1 MANNRTSGQNVL
13 VGVRPDGSQ
22 IPIRSMIRPD
32 PGNAAAIAK
41 MHEPIHRHHQW
52 TADGEMKIETPS
64 IQNLRERA
72 TQQAGNETDAENI
85 MATMPDIEMML
96 QILVS
101 SITSP
106 HDLITKEINIS
117 SGFDLIRPS
126 LKGDLITEIKKYFDE
141 DYKIK
146 DQIQGILDN
155 VLGYTG
161 SHPILI
167 LPENAVDELINGRSN
182 FSSEALYELGILN
195 PDNSVRGLGM
205 LCNPYQD
212 IDPQSREFLDIQK
225 GKFSFESIHPNNK
238 GNDSDFA
245 GVRFIG
251 KPSEEEAERRF
262 DINLRVTDNYNIL
275 RVPLL
280 MEAKRHHATM
290 EAIYNNTRINNR
302 TGQRINHQKPE
313 VKIGEEYF
321 SLENL
326 DSPEKPLSDEDLL
339 DLLGAK
345 EGSTESLNDFFK
357 GAPLT
362 DRSIRSLVYKDR
374 YRTNDTIRVVRTQ
387 DQLTRRSI
395 GEPLVLNI
403 PSTAFINVFVPG
415 QEHRQVGAFIL
426 LDATGN
432 FITKDTVSNMT
443 SAFNTN
449 SANKSFASAMLA
461 RVRSNYTGNFDCEN
475 PKHQQELLDAYV
487 NVVEA
492 DFLAR
497 LRNATH
503 GASARIS
510 TNQEIYRIMLIRH
523 LAGNMTQALWV
534 PKELFTYFA
543 FDFNNAGIGRSI
555 LDKIKVIASLRAI
568 VNMANVKASI
578 RNSIGETIVE
588 VTLDPRDADPFKTQE
603 LIMDMVARTRQEAMP
618 IGVQN
623 PADITEWLARAGV
636 RLSWTGHPGII
647 DTKIDMRQEGMSY
660 VKPDTDL
667 SEYLEKMLAK
677 AFGLTPEQIDNI
689 NQPDHATTIVANNIL
704 FAKRVVGYQEKFN
717 PLLSDHCRK
726 MCLYSQ
732 NMFETISN
740 TIAMQFDSIE
750 LTEEMRARAMENPR
764 IKKTI
769 IELTTKD
776 FIESI
781 DVELPKPKN
790 IRIDNQL
797 NELESRER
805 LLDKV
810 LDYMFAEAM
819 FDENVVGELGPEKV
833 NEIREQVKAGLMRQ
847 YMSEAGIMTEIVG
860 LFTDRFQDSEFKS
873 LYDDQNKIT
882 NTTMVAYLRN
892 MAENVKLRSKMN
904 AAKDA
909 LNVSSDGMGGGSQ
922 FGGAGEVVGG
932 STFDGLGNDDVGSG
946 GSSTTDDDTLEP
958 DLDIDSET
966 SSSQSSPDQPSESA
980 SGF

>member
-1 MANNRTSGQNVL
+1 MANKRTAGQNVL

-41 MHEPIHRHHQW
+41 LHEPVHRHHQW

-72 TQQAGNETDAENI
+72 TQQAGNETDADNI

-101 SITSP
+101 SIISP

-117 SGFDLIRPS
+117 SGFDLINPS
-126 LKGDLITEIKKYFDE
+126 LKGDLIGEIKKYFDE

-146 DQIQGILDN
+146 DQIQGILEN

-161 SHPILI
+161 SQPILV

-195 PDNSVRGLGM
+195 DDNSVRGLGM
-205 LCNPYQD
+205 LCNPYKD
-212 IDPQSREFLDIQK
+212 INPHSREFLDIQS
-225 GKFSFESIHPNNK
+225 GKFSFEDIYTNNK

-245 GVRFIG
+245 GVRFMASPEEG
-251 KPSEEEAERRF
+251 KPEQRF
-262 DINLRVTDNYNIL
+262 DIKLRVTDNYNIV

-280 MEAKRHHATM
+280 LEAKRKRASL
-290 EAIYNNTRINNR
+290 EAIYENTRKNR
-302 TGQRINHQKPE
+302 TGNRIRSLSPE
-313 VKIGEEYF
+313 VKIGDDYF
-321 SLENL
+321 SIENL
-326 DSPEKPLSDEDLL
+326 GETERSLTDEDVLE
-339 DLLGAK
+339 LLGVSK
-345 EGSTESLNDFFK
+345 GSTESLNDFFK

-374 YRTNDTIRVVRTQ
+374 HRTNDTIRVVRTQ

-395 GEPLVLNI
+395 GEPLVLM
-403 PSTAFINVFVPG
+403 PSSTAWINVFTPG
-415 QEHRQVGAFIL
+415 QEHHQVGAFVL

-432 FITKDTVSNMT
+432 FVTKDTVNSSMT
-443 SAFNTN
+443 SAFNSN
-449 SANKSFASAMLA
+449 PSNKSFASAMLS

-475 PKHQQELLDAYV
+475 PRHQQELLDAYV
-487 NVVEA
+487 NIVEA

-510 TNQEIYRIMLIRH
+510 SNQEIYRIMLIRH

-555 LDKIKVIASLRAI
+555 LDKIKVIASLRSI

-588 VTLDPRDADPFKTQE
+588 VTLDPRDVDPFKTQE
-603 LIMDMVARTRQEAMP
+603 LIMDMIARTRQEAMP

-623 PADITEWLARAGV
+623 PADITEWLARAGI
-636 RLSWTGHPGII
+636 RMSWTGHPGII
-647 DTKIDMRQEGMSY
+647 DTKIDMRQEGMTY

-740 TIAMQFDSIE
+740 TIATQFDSIE
-750 LTEEMRARAMENPR
+750 LTDEMRTRANENPK

-769 IELTTKD
+769 IELVTKD

-810 LDYMFAEAM
+810 LDSMMAEAM
-819 FDENVVGELGPEKV
+819 FDENLVGELGPEKI
-833 NEIREQVKAGLMRQ
+833 NMIREQVKAGLMRQ
-847 YMSEAGIMTEIVG
+847 YMSEAGIMTEMMG
-860 LFTDRFQDSEFKS
+860 MFTDRFQDSEFKS
-873 LYDDQNKIT
+873 MYDDQNKIIG
-882 NTTMVAYLRN
+882 TTMVAYLRN
-892 MAENVKLRSKMN
+892 IAENVKLRSKMN

-909 LNVSSDGMGGGSQ
+909 LNVSDDGSGGGSN
-922 FGGAGEVVGG
+922 FGGAGEVIGG
-932 STFDGLGNDDVGSG
+932 SDFDGLGEDTVGEGG
-946 GSSTTDDDTLEP
+946 GSVQEP
-958 DLDIDSET
+958 DLNIDSDDT
-966 SSSQSSPDQPSESA
+966 SDEENSPDLPPESA